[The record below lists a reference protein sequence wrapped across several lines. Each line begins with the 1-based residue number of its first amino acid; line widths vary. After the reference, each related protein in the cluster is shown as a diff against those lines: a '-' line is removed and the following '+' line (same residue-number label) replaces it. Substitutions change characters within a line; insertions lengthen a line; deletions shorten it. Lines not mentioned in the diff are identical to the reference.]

1 MNKIKTLILSS
12 ILAQA
17 IVDASLTTMI
27 GIFSGTFTIEIA
39 NGSQLIWESF
49 FKTVSFYVL
58 VFLIIIYAIYKRF
71 LVSSDNDIS
80 KFKDEDYCLAYARSQ
95 MLPEAAK
102 KAVEKIRNGN
112 GGEFHDAMKEI
123 KKVLK

>member
-1 MNKIKTLILSS
+1 M
-12 ILAQA
+12 
-17 IVDASLTTMI
+17 DASLTTMI